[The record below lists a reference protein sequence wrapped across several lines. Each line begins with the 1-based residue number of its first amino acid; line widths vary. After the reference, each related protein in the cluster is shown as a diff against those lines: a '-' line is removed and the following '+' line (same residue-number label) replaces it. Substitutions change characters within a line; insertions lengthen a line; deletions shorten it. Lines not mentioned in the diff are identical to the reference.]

1 MSQRLQEE
9 MRNHEVN
16 FAQEMRNQS
25 KVPSSSSSSTRG
37 LREKL
42 KTHPISSCQGKTN
55 IERGRNRRGKSKT
68 EEAKS
73 AGRTR
78 EGEGVAGGLVGAPCF
93 NLTLVTLAMTGYCWS
108 PIAGDR
114 RTACARRRRILDHSG
129 VVCTETKVLERVL
142 SATWYRLYLRKKAIK
157 NSFVRTGKVEGDL
170 EKRALAYSNSMDYQ
184 ASLGLRRRPYFIFA
198 GLIGSIAMLVPA
210 FTTNLSLVW
219 AILSFMTASAGV
231 AIADVTID
239 ACVTENSISHPSL
252 AGDMQ
257 SLCGISS
264 SIGQLVGF
272 AISGVLVHIIGPQG
286 VFGVLS
292 IPAGLVILVGFMLE
306 EPLVHGYSHKRV
318 SQKFL
323 DAVKRAGYKSLQEG
337 LNRTGSKHRWIGN
350 FDGVIRHYCN
360 INKSRIR
367 ELNP

>member
-78 EGEGVAGGLVGAPCF
+78 EGEGVAGGLVTARLPEVVVRSSEVVETGGSLRSVSFSISTSCF
-93 NLTLVTLAMTGYCWS
+93 NLTLVILASFCINLMNCY
-108 PIAGDR
+108 
-114 RTACARRRRILDHSG
+114 IL
-129 VVCTETKVLERVL
+129 
-142 SATWYRLYLRKKAIK
+142 
-157 NSFVRTGKVEGDL
+157 
-170 EKRALAYSNSMDYQ
+170 
-184 ASLGLRRRPYFIFA
+184 

-272 AISGVLVHIIGPQG
+272 AISGVLVHIIGPQ
-286 VFGVLS
+286 VK
-292 IPAGLVILVGFMLE
+292 IILHIQHHNITKQLM
-306 EPLVHGYSHKRV
+306 
-318 SQKFL
+318 
-323 DAVKRAGYKSLQEG
+323 ANKSLY
-337 LNRTGSKHRWIGN
+337 
-350 FDGVIRHYCN
+350 VCN
-360 INKSRIR
+360 LIYRVYL
-367 ELNP
+367 EF

>member
-1 MSQRLQEE
+1 MFYRHDRPDGANIAIFNHDKTHCKIRTKGTTEKMNMISGKANAWLSKLLTRFVKMSQMLQEE

-55 IERGRNRRGKSKT
+55 IERGRNRRGKSET

-129 VVCTETKVLERVL
+129 VVCTETRVLERVL
-142 SATWYRLYLRKKAIK
+142 SATVSCIF
-157 NSFVRTGKVEGDL
+157 SGTDCISGKVDQEFVCEDWKGV
-170 EKRALAYSNSMDYQ
+170 
-184 ASLGLRRRPYFIFA
+184 
-198 GLIGSIAMLVPA
+198 IGSIAMLVPA

-306 EPLVHGYSHKRV
+306 EPLVHGYIF
-318 SQKFL
+318 SQ
-323 DAVKRAGYKSLQEG
+323 AG
-337 LNRTGSKHRWIGN
+337 
-350 FDGVIRHYCN
+350 
-360 INKSRIR
+360 
-367 ELNP
+367 